1 MSSFIGHSLAG
12 LTTYAI
18 GHQLQIN
25 QWNKYIS
32 AGSFLAT
39 SKNNLH
45 NWSWLIWLIAI
56 ASAPDIDYLIPA
68 LKVQHADQ
76 TLRITHSF
84 VGVLLVPA
92 ISILVLQLRGSRGD
106 IFKIKSFQLVGA
118 GLSHLLLDTL
128 TGVYP
133 KPWLY
138 PFSLETFKLPFGLLP
153 SAGKIELTNNLFYL
167 NLLIELGV
175 LVPLSISL
183 LLMIR
188 DPGRHK
194 KQWFMIGV
202 GLLVSGCFMIW
213 AASLSR

>member
-25 QWNKYIS
+25 QWNKLINADS
-32 AGSFLAT
+32 PLAIL
-39 SKNNLH
+39 KNNLH
-45 NWSWLIWLIAI
+45 NRWWLILLMAI

-84 VGVLLVPA
+84 VGVLLVPV

-183 LLMIR
+183 LLSMGDSER
-188 DPGRHK
+188 PK
-194 KQWFMIGV
+194 NQWFMIGL